1 MIKANILNVKYNNVE
16 VKINLTDGNAIQL
29 NIQTESQLLPP
40 SNKDDNTGLFKI
52 RATIQD
58 QDSKE
63 LYICAEANI
72 IFEFDQIP
80 TDYNET
86 GRSVCLKQS
95 QKLIFEKIGDIM
107 ETMGYNCGGH
117 IFKCRVTFL
126 DRWSHCIKYAVQRH

>member
-1 MIKANILNVKYNNVE
+1 MIKANVLNVKYNNVE
-16 VKINLTDGNAIQL
+16 VKINLTDEDAIQL

-52 RATIQD
+52 RATIHD
-58 QDSKE
+58 QYSKK

-86 GRSVCLKQS
+86 GQSVCLKQS

-107 ETMGYNCGGH
+107 ETMGYNRLN
-117 IFKCRVTFL
+117 IE
-126 DRWSHCIKYAVQRH
+126 IPE

>member
-1 MIKANILNVKYNNVE
+1 MIKANVLNVKYNNVE
-16 VKINLTDGNAIQL
+16 VKINLTDEDAIQL

-52 RATIQD
+52 RATIHD
-58 QDSKE
+58 QDSKK

-86 GRSVCLKQS
+86 GQSV
-95 QKLIFEKIGDIM
+95 LIFEKIGDIM
-107 ETMGYNCGGH
+107 ETMGYNRLN
-117 IFKCRVTFL
+117 IE
-126 DRWSHCIKYAVQRH
+126 IPE